1 MKEYTN
7 QELERL
13 KALHEKFAQ
22 GIEPLSQKESVELL
36 AYLNDTVQRQ
46 AEAQVGVLAAVNFE
60 KAIKQVFDTH
70 IKQGLT
76 VSQAAGV
83 MSLVKTEIEMS
94 FFLRTGSFNNVIRET
109 VFSTKVQGS

>member
-13 KALHEKFAQ
+13 KALHEQHLK
-22 GIEPLSQKESVELL
+22 GVEPLPQTEVTELI
-36 AYLNDTVQRQ
+36 AYLDDTVKHQ
-46 AEAQVGVLAAVNFE
+46 AEAQVGLLAAVNFE
-60 KAIKQVFDTH
+60 KAIKQVFDTY

-83 MSLVKTEIEMS
+83 LSLVKTEIEMS
-94 FFLRTGSFNNVIRET
+94 FFLRTGSFNNIIRET
-109 VFSTKVQGS
+109 VFSTKVQGA